1 MIVKISNKKGEGW
14 SCFDCKIIHSR
25 FSLLSNEPGKG
36 NFIYLLDGVRDE
48 TEKPIKI
55 LQLEQWDRSY
65 ITVATNR
72 VSYILN
78 DQGKTVDRI

>member
-1 MIVKISNKKGEGW
+1 MIVKISNIKGEGW
-14 SCFDCKIIHSR
+14 SYFDCKIIHSR
-25 FSLLSNEPGKG
+25 ISLLSKEPGNG
-36 NFIYLLDGVRDE
+36 TFIYLLDGGREE

-55 LQLEQWDRSY
+55 LKLEQWDRSY
-65 ITVATNR
+65 ITVANNR